1 VLHSGRKLDRG
12 RHVLPRLLGSADRV
26 QDDPRL
32 DGAYV
37 ASNPALAD
45 PATWRLLLQLDDRFA
60 DYGDGG
66 GFYVVIPSVDLA
78 ARRYDRAVALTQS
91 G

>member
-1 VLHSGRKLDRG
+1 M
-12 RHVLPRLLGSADRV
+12 
-26 QDDPRL
+26 
-32 DGAYV
+32 
-37 ASNPALAD
+37 ASDPALAD
-45 PATWRLLLQLDDRFA
+45 PAAWRLLLQLDDSFA